1 MTIPQQECR
10 EKSVPKCEQV
20 SKEEC
25 KMVPKEKCTVVKG
38 DIKPG
43 QCRINTRL
51 ECQDRPKQ
59 KCGKKVMMITL
70 FNQLGDALDTK
81 HNFRFEHHVER
92 SHRRNVLTGSARIAG

>member
-38 DIKPG
+38 EIKPG

-51 ECQDRPKQ
+51 ECQDKPKQ
-59 KCGKKVMMITL
+59 KCGKKVTMIILSNQVNSLEIL
-70 FNQLGDALDTK
+70 FILSIISGSNIMSKDP
-81 HNFRFEHHVER
+81 
-92 SHRRNVLTGSARIAG
+92 TGEMF